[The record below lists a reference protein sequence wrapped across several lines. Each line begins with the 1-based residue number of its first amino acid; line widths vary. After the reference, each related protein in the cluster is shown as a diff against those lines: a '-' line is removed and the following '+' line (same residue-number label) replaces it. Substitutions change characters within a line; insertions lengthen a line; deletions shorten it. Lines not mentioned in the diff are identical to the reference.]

1 MPQDAVTV
9 APHLYKVLLEN
20 DRVRVL
26 EVRSR
31 PGAKS
36 AMHTHPSYVAVA
48 ISDGQYRFGSPD
60 GKSIEMKLKAGQ
72 AGFFGPVEHTTEIIG
87 TSEGH
92 IILIELK

>member
-26 EVRSR
+26 EVRSQ

-48 ISDGQYRFGSPD
+48 ISDGEYRFTSPD
-60 GKSIEMKLKAGQ
+60 GKSIEIKLKAGW

-92 IILIELK
+92 AILIELK

>member
-1 MPQDAVTV
+1 MPTDAVTV

-26 EVRSR
+26 EVRAQ

-36 AMHTHPSYVAVA
+36 AMHTHPNYVVVA
-48 ISDGQYRFGSPD
+48 ISDGKYRFTSPD
-60 GKSIEMKLKAGQ
+60 GKSIEIRLKPGQ
-72 AGFFGPVEHTTEIIG
+72 AGFFGPVEHATEIIG

-92 IILIELK
+92 IVLIELK

>member
-20 DRVRVL
+20 DRVRAL

-48 ISDGQYRFGSPD
+48 ISDGKYRFSSPD
-60 GKSIEMKLKAGQ
+60 GKSIEVEVKPGQ
-72 AGFFGPVEHTTEIIG
+72 TLFAESVEHATEILG
-87 TSEGH
+87 TSEAH
-92 IILIELK
+92 MILIELK

>member
-1 MPQDAVTV
+1 MPTDAVTV

-26 EVRSR
+26 EVRAQ

-36 AMHTHPSYVAVA
+36 EMHTHPSYVVVA
-48 ISDGQYRFGSPD
+48 ISDAQYRFTSPD
-60 GKSIEMKLKAGQ
+60 NKSIEMRLKPGA

-92 IILIELK
+92 VILIELK